1 MQNAGNLHSLFVQAN
16 APTAGQRDAVLLRA
30 ARRDPEAFRDF
41 YRLHAEWVYRWLL
54 TRVDTPQEAVELTAE
69 TFAQA
74 LVALP
79 RFRGTEPGSGTAWLF
94 GIARNLVR
102 RSYER
107 GQLERRARERLGM
120 PARQYVA
127 PEYEE
132 VEEQAD
138 AAALAAEIAA
148 ALDGL
153 TPELREALE
162 LRILHELSY
171 EELARSSGI
180 SEPNAR
186 LRVSRALRAMRRRL
200 ETAQGKDAS

>member
-16 APTAGQRDAVLLRA
+16 APTAGQRDTVLLRA

-54 TRVDTPQEAVELTAE
+54 TRVDTPQEAAELTAE

-74 LVALP
+74 LVSLP
-79 RFRGTEPGSGTAWLF
+79 RFRGTKPGSGTAWLF

-138 AAALAAEIAA
+138 AAVLAAEIAA

-162 LRILHELSY
+162 FRILHELSY
-171 EELARSSGI
+171 EELARSAGI